1 MRTSFVLTIALL
13 AGSACAHRSPVTPS
27 KPGAFVMAPGQ
38 SISYGRLA
46 VRFIGVSADT
56 RCPADVMCVQVVAGD
71 ATVVVE
77 TAASG
82 GARRHEL
89 LINDTAKRSV
99 SDRGFVVELTE
110 LSPNRL
116 VNRPIEAADY
126 RAAIV
131 VKQE

>member
-27 KPGAFVMAPGQ
+27 EPGAFVMAPGQ
-38 SISYGRLA
+38 SISYGPLA

-77 TAASG
+77 TSASG
-82 GARRHEL
+82 GATRHEL
-89 LINDTAKRSV
+89 LINNTAKRRV
-99 SDRGFVVELTE
+99 SDRGFVIELTE
-110 LSPNRL
+110 LSPTRF
-116 VNRPIEAADY
+116 VNRPIDPADY
-126 RAAIV
+126 RATIV
-131 VKQE
+131 VNPE